1 LEHQRYSA
9 VAIALHWAIALLILG
24 QVAGG
29 LYMHNLP
36 NSAPVKFD
44 LYQLHK
50 SFGLSILLLTIV
62 RLGWRFGH
70 KPPALPAAMPGWQ
83 KIIAR
88 ITHWAF
94 YALLFATPLA
104 GWAMVSVSPLDVPT
118 VWFGLIEAP
127 HLPFFGGVADRG
139 GAEDL
144 FQEGHEY
151 LALSIVGLLVLHVGA
166 ALKHGF
172 LNQDG
177 VLRSMAPGAGAL
189 IGVVAIFA
197 ILGAGAFSYT
207 QSGAPQGETSHDFE
221 HEHDHEAK
229 SETDSADAPLSA
241 ADDADMAEADG
252 DIDAVAEAETQAEE
266 VPVAATDAHAPPA
279 WAVNYETSAL
289 RFIGEEGGA
298 KFEGVFSDFTADIV
312 FDPDNLGAS
321 SINVDVRTA
330 SASSGNEFRDGT
342 MPDGE
347 WFDVKDHPGAIF
359 TSNTIRNVSGESYE
373 ADGVLTIKEISR
385 DITLAF
391 TLDIDGDQANAA
403 GGVDLVRTDFGLGM
417 NASWLEK
424 EKVALSVRVA
434 FEINAVRAD

>member
-1 LEHQRYSA
+1 MKHQRYSTVA
-9 VAIALHWAIALLILG
+9 VALHWAIAVLILG
-24 QVAGG
+24 QIAGG

-36 NSAPVKFD
+36 NSAPAKFD

-70 KPPALPAAMPGWQ
+70 KPPALPAAMPDWQ

-88 ITHWAF
+88 LTHWAF
-94 YALLFATPLA
+94 YALMFATPLA

-118 VWFGLIEAP
+118 LWFGLIEVP

-151 LALSIVGLLVLHVGA
+151 LAFSIVGLLVLHVGA

-172 LNQDG
+172 LDQDG
-177 VLRSMAPGAGAL
+177 VLRSMAPSVGAL

-197 ILGAGAFSYT
+197 VLGAGAFSYT
-207 QSGAPQGETSHDFE
+207 QSRAPQGETSHDLG

-229 SETDSADAPLSA
+229 SETDSADAPLSP
-241 ADDADMAEADG
+241 ADDADMAEADS
-252 DIDAVAEAETQAEE
+252 DIDAVAEAEMRTAEE
-266 VPVAATDAHAPPA
+266 PVAADAPTTPPA
-279 WAVNYETSAL
+279 WVVNYETSAL

-298 KFEGVFSDFTADIV
+298 MFEGVFSDFTADIT

-321 SINVDVRTA
+321 SINVEVRTA

-342 MPDGE
+342 ITDGE
-347 WFDVKDHPGAIF
+347 WFDVKNHPSANF
-359 TSNTIRNVSGESYE
+359 TSNTIRNVGGDAYE
-373 ADGVLTIKEISR
+373 ADGVLTIKKISH

-391 TLDIDGDQANAA
+391 TLNIDGDEAKAV
-403 GGVDLVRTDFGLGM
+403 GGVDLIRTDFGLGM
-417 NASWLEK
+417 DQSWLEK
-424 EKVALSVRVA
+424 EKVALPVRVE